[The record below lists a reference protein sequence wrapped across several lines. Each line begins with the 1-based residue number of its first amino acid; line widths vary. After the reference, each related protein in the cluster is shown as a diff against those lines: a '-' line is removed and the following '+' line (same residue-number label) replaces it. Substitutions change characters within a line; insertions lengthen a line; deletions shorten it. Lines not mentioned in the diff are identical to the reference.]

1 MTLHGLKDE
10 EISLTYERD
19 GKKHDIQFQANSESR
34 YMLGF
39 TYLSEGI
46 PEITQVMLNSAMT
59 KAGVMPGDSG
69 IFAGASAGWNRD
81 YSWD

>member
-59 KAGVMPGDSG
+59 KA
-69 IFAGASAGWNRD
+69 A
-81 YSWD
+81 